1 MCQLHSCAEPVLDAF
16 LVYFAS
22 GMTDSAVGGWRARDG
37 PGLRARALHTA
48 RSRNRTNRP
57 GLTCPRT
64 RESQDEAAKLLLA
77 KSRALL
83 DADRLKSISVRGGSA
98 VLCTSVWA
106 CALREFSFL
115 LALVALLAP
124 ITLIQSLARSHTAAR
139 SRATR
144 LDSALAP
151 RPGAQAPRS
160 GRGAQAGASKVSGKR
175 GGE

>member
-1 MCQLHSCAEPVLDAF
+1 MWC
-16 LVYFAS
+16 
-22 GMTDSAVGGWRARDG
+22 ARDDL
-37 PGLRARALHTA
+37 GLRARALHTA
-48 RSRNRTNRP
+48 RSRNRTNIR

-83 DADRLKSISVRGGSA
+83 DADRLKSIRVRGGLA

-106 CALREFSFL
+106 CAQREFSFL

-124 ITLIQSLARSHTAAR
+124 ITCTHSAPRTFAHTAVR
-139 SRATR
+139 SRAAR

-151 RPGAQAPRS
+151 RPGDPATRS
-160 GRGAQAGASKVSGKR
+160 WRGAQAGPSKVPGKHC
-175 GGE
+175 GE